1 VNFTVLNLPWNQAL
15 ECFETNALVSL
26 QDSDEI
32 TSVSEHFYVQ
42 SGRPQLTL
50 LITHRSKV
58 SRHQAMLNT
67 QTVSPQQSRNAIRA
81 PLTKDEQN
89 RYEAVR
95 AFRNQRA
102 IDLGRP
108 PYALMTNAQLKEAA
122 KLVTPNIA
130 ALKSIK
136 GMGEAKI
143 NEFGA
148 DLISV
153 LKSSPTNTESCH
165 E

>member
-1 VNFTVLNLPWNQAL
+1 MELLYMYLKIQYQAKNHNLLHNSYANL

-26 QDSDEI
+26 QDSNEI
-32 TSVSEHFYVQ
+32 ISVSEHFYVQ

-67 QTVSPQQSRNAIRA
+67 QPVSPEQSRKARREH
-81 PLTKDEQN
+81 LTEDEKS

-122 KLVTPNIA
+122 KVLTGGG
-130 ALKSIK
+130 SC
-136 GMGEAKI
+136 
-143 NEFGA
+143 GA
-148 DLISV
+148 TV
-153 LKSSPTNTESCH
+153 H
-165 E
+165 H